1 MRQQLPST
9 QAKQGHNS
17 RVPSARPRRDQV
29 PTPRPGLRER
39 KRARTFS
46 EIQREALRLFVA
58 QGYEQTTIEQ
68 IAEAAEVSPSTIF
81 RYFPTKED
89 LVLTDEY
96 DALILTSLAA
106 GPTGEPGVTALR
118 RVLAET
124 LGDIV
129 KQDPSMFL
137 TRGRLML
144 GVPALHA
151 RLWGFLQENEAV
163 LCQVFADHSGR
174 DPEDFELRVAAG
186 AIIGTIMAALT
197 EWIQSDGQA
206 DMAALLDRA
215 LHLLETGLAN
225 VGTNPHT
232 P

>member
-1 MRQQLPST
+1 MGQRVPST
-9 QAKQGHNS
+9 HAKQGHNS
-17 RVPSARPRRDQV
+17 GVPSARSHNDEAA
-29 PTPRPGLRER
+29 TSRPSLRER

-68 IAEAAEVSPSTIF
+68 IAEAVEVSPSTIF

-96 DALILTSLAA
+96 DALILASLAA
-106 GPTGEPGVTALR
+106 GPAGEPGVTAMR

-124 LGDIV
+124 LGHIV

-144 GVPALHA
+144 GVPALRA

-163 LCQVFADHSGR
+163 LCQVFAARNGR

-186 AIIGTIMAALT
+186 AIIGGIMAALT

-215 LHLLETGLAN
+215 LHLLEAGLAS
-225 VGTNPHT
+225 VGTNPHIA
-232 P
+232 